1 MDRRSVLKGASGIAA
16 ASTLSGC
23 LGFLGGGGGGSQG
36 DAMLWHSMTESEIET
51 FSESLDT
58 YNSNEDADVRAEK
71 TGDLRNRVETT
82 LASGDGPEMYRWAQ
96 DWAGG
101 HWERDFL
108 YDASDDLSINPS
120 EQFSEA
126 AVQAINVNG
135 GSATIGLPVSGETVT
150 LLYNKDMIDSPPE
163 TFSEM
168 ESIMQEYN
176 DPNNGKYGLSHPI
189 NAYFASAWMHA
200 FGGYYF
206 QVNDDGEGVTGLDL
220 DETKDGMEFVRD
232 RIWPY
237 IPQDVNPGPQQ
248 QVFQSG
254 NAPFAV
260 NGPWII
266 GTFEES
272 GIDVGVTSFPT
283 VDGNTPSPYT
293 GTSMW
298 YFSARMG
305 DDEDRRD
312 SALSY
317 AEWISTSAERQKAYA
332 EAHSSVPVLS
342 SIDTSELG
350 EQVSGFKGSYE
361 GGIAMPNHPKMSA
374 VWTPTEDAMNAVL
387 LDGAN
392 IDSRFDEAAET
403 VRSNWEE

>member
-1 MDRRSVLKGASGIAA
+1 
-16 ASTLSGC
+16 
-23 LGFLGGGGGGSQG
+23 
-36 DAMLWHSMTESEIET
+36 
-51 FSESLDT
+51 
-58 YNSNEDADVRAEK
+58 
-71 TGDLRNRVETT
+71 
-82 LASGDGPEMYRWAQ
+82 
-96 DWAGG
+96 
-101 HWERDFL
+101 
-108 YDASDDLSINPS
+108 
-120 EQFSEA
+120 
-126 AVQAINVNG
+126 
-135 GSATIGLPVSGETVT
+135 
-150 LLYNKDMIDSPPE
+150 
-163 TFSEM
+163 
-168 ESIMQEYN
+168 MQEYN
-176 DPNNGKYGLSHPI
+176 DPANGQYGLSHPI
-189 NAYFASAWMHA
+189 NAYLVSAWMHA

-220 DETKDGMEFVRD
+220 DETKEGMEFLKD

-266 GTFEES
+266 GTFEDND
-272 GIDVGVTSFPT
+272 INVGVTSFPT

-298 YFSARMG
+298 YFSSRMG

-361 GGIAMPNHPKMSA
+361 GGIAIMNHPKMSG
-374 VWTPTEDAMNAVL
+374 V
-387 LDGAN
+387 
-392 IDSRFDEAAET
+392 
-403 VRSNWEE
+403 